1 MNKQELS
8 ILVGGEAGAG
18 LDTTGQI
25 LLLCSS
31 RGGLYAFGNTEIPSL
46 IRGGHNSFS
55 VRISSEKVLG
65 HMQQVHILLAL
76 NEETIV
82 LHQEDVSEDGAIIY
96 DGDILQNIE
105 KKSWFRK
112 DRQYI
117 AVPLTSFAKTIAQD
131 PIAKNMVAIGAAFAL
146 ADYDI
151 NFVES
156 VIDKH
161 FKRKGEIIVKRNH
174 DAVLAGYGHVKAQ
187 NIDFAY
193 TLKKTNDPAKIL
205 LSGNDAICLGAIRAG
220 VKFVGEYP
228 MTPSSSILHYMA
240 SEAHEY
246 NIAVRQTEDELAAVN
261 TIIGAGFAG
270 VRAMAATSGGGF
282 SLMTEALGLSG
293 MTETPIVIALCQRP
307 GPSTGLPTRS
317 EQGDLEFAIHAS
329 QGEFPRLILAPGDS
343 EECFYMTGDAFN
355 YAEEYQTPV
364 IIMSDKYL
372 SESKQTVDELDQQDI
387 TIERGKLLSDEEIAR
402 SPFRR
407 FAWSDDGIS
416 GRSIPG
422 QPKGMFVVA
431 SDEHDPTG
439 NICEDSD
446 NRKMQMEKRMQKLT
460 TASKA
465 IKEKYRVYG
474 SERANILLV
483 SWGGTKGMIL
493 EAQEMLKSQ
502 GISTKFLQMTVIL
515 PFPHDILKLLEKT
528 ATVIAIE
535 QNYSA
540 QLARVI
546 RRETG
551 FLIPHEIVKY
561 TGRPFFAKELTE
573 TIQHILDPE
582 KQPNV
587 PKYITYRERN
597 KMKM

>member
-55 VRISSEKVLG
+55 IRISSEKVLG
-65 HMQQVHILLAL
+65 HMQRVHILLAL
-76 NEETIV
+76 NEETIT
-82 LHQEDVSEDGAIIY
+82 LHQDDVSEDGVIIY
-96 DGDILQNIE
+96 DGDILPDIR
-105 KKSWFRK
+105 KKAWFRK

-117 AVPLTSFAKTIAQD
+117 PVPLTTFAKTIAQD
-131 PIAKNMVAIGAAFAL
+131 PIAKNMVALGAAFAL

-151 NFVES
+151 NFVEN
-156 VIDKH
+156 VVEKQ
-161 FKRKGEIIVKRNH
+161 FKRKGDIIIKRNH
-174 DAVLAGYGHVKAQ
+174 DAVLAGYGHVKSESI
-187 NIDFAY
+187 NFPY
-193 TLKKTNDPAKIL
+193 KLTKTVAPAKIL
-205 LSGNDAICLGAIRAG
+205 LSGNDAMCLGAIRAG

-240 SEAHEY
+240 AEAQEY

-261 TIIGAGFAG
+261 TVIGAGFTG
-270 VRAMAATSGGGF
+270 IRAMAATSGGGF
-282 SLMTEALGLSG
+282 CLMTEGLGLAG

-317 EQGDLEFAIHAS
+317 EQGDLEFAMHAS
-329 QGEFPRLILAPGDS
+329 QGEFPRIILAPGDS
-343 EECFYMTGDAFN
+343 EECFYMAGEAFN
-355 YAEEYQTPV
+355 LAEEYQTPV

-372 SESKQTVDELDQQDI
+372 SESKQTVDELDQTNI
-387 TIERGKLLSDEEIAR
+387 TIERGKLLSDEEIDRA
-402 SPFRR
+402 PFQR

-431 SDEHDPTG
+431 SDEHDPIG
-439 NICEDSD
+439 NICEDPD
-446 NRKMQMEKRMQKLT
+446 NRKMQMEKRMRKLE

-465 IKEKYRVYG
+465 IKEKYRTYG

-493 EAQEMLKSQ
+493 EAQEILKAQ
-502 GISTKFLQMTVIL
+502 GISTKFLQLTVIL
-515 PFPHDILKLLEKT
+515 PFPHEIQKILEKT
-528 ATVIAIE
+528 DTVIAIE

-561 TGRPFFAKELTE
+561 TGRPFYATEIAE
-573 TIQHILDPE
+573 TIQHILDAE
-582 KQPNV
+582 KYPKV
-587 PKYITYRERN
+587 PKYVTYRKRQPSS
-597 KMKM
+597 

>member
-1 MNKQELS
+1 MAIQELS

-25 LLLCSS
+25 LLLCAS

-55 VRISSEKVLG
+55 VRIGSEKVLG
-65 HMQQVHILLAL
+65 HMQQVHILIAL
-76 NEETIV
+76 NEETIT
-82 LHQEDVSEDGAIIY
+82 LHQEDVTENGAIIY
-96 DGDILQNIE
+96 DGDILQDIE
-105 KKSWFRK
+105 KKPWFRK
-112 DRQYI
+112 DRRYV

-131 PIAKNMVAIGAAFAL
+131 PIAKNMVAIGATFAL
-146 ADYDI
+146 VDYDI

-156 VIDKH
+156 VIDKQ

-187 NIDFAY
+187 NIDFPY
-193 TLKKTNDPAKIL
+193 SLRKTDAPAKIL
-205 LSGNDAICLGAIRAG
+205 LSGNDAMCLGAIRAG

-228 MTPSSSILHYMA
+228 MSPSSSILHYMA
-240 SEAHEY
+240 AEAHEY
-246 NIAVRQTEDELAAVN
+246 NIAVRQTEDEIAAIN
-261 TIIGAGFAG
+261 TVIGAGFTG
-270 VRAMAATSGGGF
+270 VRAMAGTSGGGF
-282 SLMTEALGLSG
+282 SLMTEGLGLAG

-317 EQGDLEFAIHAS
+317 DQGDLEFAMHAS
-329 QGEFPRLILAPGDS
+329 QGEFPRIILAPGDS
-343 EECFYMTGDAFN
+343 EESFYMAGEAFN
-355 YAEEYQTPV
+355 FAEEYQTPV

-372 SESKQTVDELDQQDI
+372 AESKQTVDELDQNDI
-387 TIERGKLLSDEEIAR
+387 TVERGKLLSDEEIAR
-402 SPFRR
+402 APFER
-407 FAWSDDGIS
+407 FAWSEDGIS
-416 GRSIPG
+416 TRSLPG

-431 SDEHDPTG
+431 SDEHDPIG
-439 NICEDSD
+439 NICEDAD
-446 NRKMQMEKRMQKLT
+446 NRKMQMEKRMQKLI
-460 TASKA
+460 TAGKA
-465 IKEKYRVYG
+465 IKEKYRVFG

-493 EAQEMLKSQ
+493 EAQEILKAQ

-515 PFPHDILKLLEKT
+515 PFPHEIQKILEKT
-528 ATVIAIE
+528 DTVVAIE

-561 TGRPFFAKELTE
+561 TGRPFFATE
-573 TIQHILDPE
+573 IATTIQHVLDKE

-587 PKYITYRERN
+587 PKQLTYRKHER
-597 KMKM
+597 KE

>member
-1 MNKQELS
+1 MAGQELS

-31 RGGLYAFGNTEIPSL
+31 RNGLYAFGSTEIPSL

-55 VRISSEKVLG
+55 VRTGNEKVLG
-65 HMQQVHILLAL
+65 HTQHIHILLAL

-82 LHQEDVSEDGAIIY
+82 LHEEDVIEDGAIIY
-96 DGDILQNIE
+96 DGDILPDIQ
-105 KKSWFRK
+105 KKPWFRN
-112 DRQYI
+112 DRHYI
-117 AVPLTSFAKTIAQD
+117 SVPLTSFAKTIAQD
-131 PIAKNMVAIGAAFAL
+131 PIAKNMVGIGAIIAL
-146 ADYDI
+146 IKYDI
-151 NFVES
+151 NS
-156 VIDKH
+156 VQTIINKQ
-161 FKRKGEIIVKRNH
+161 FEKKGHIVAKRNH
-174 DAVLAGYGHVKAQ
+174 DAVLAGYGHIKAQ
-187 NIDFAY
+187 NIDFPS
-193 TLKKTNDPAKIL
+193 TLTKTNDPAKIL
-205 LSGNDAICLGAIRAG
+205 LNGNEAICLGAIRAG

-246 NIAVRQTEDELAAVN
+246 NIAVRQTEDELAAIH
-261 TIIGAGFAG
+261 TIIGAGFTG

-282 SLMTEALGLSG
+282 SLMTEALGLAG
-293 MTETPIVIALCQRP
+293 MTETPAVIALCQRP

-317 EQGDLEFAIHAS
+317 EQGDLEFVMHAS
-329 QGEFPRLILAPGDS
+329 QGEFPRIILAPGDT
-343 EECFYMTGDAFN
+343 EECFYMTGKAFN
-355 YAEEYQTPV
+355 LAEEYQTPV

-372 SESKQTVDELDQQDI
+372 SESKQTVDELDQSNI
-387 TIERGKLLSDEEIAR
+387 TVERGKLLSDEEIAR
-402 SPFRR
+402 EPFQR
-407 FAWSDDGIS
+407 FAWSEDGVS
-416 GRSIPG
+416 GRSLPG
-422 QPKGMFVVA
+422 QPKGMFVAA

-446 NRKMQMEKRMQKLT
+446 NRKIQMEKRMLKLE
-460 TASKA
+460 TASKT
-465 IKEKYRVYG
+465 IKEKFRIYG

-493 EAQEMLKSQ
+493 EAQEILKEQ
-502 GISTKFLQMTVIL
+502 GISTKFMQITVIL
-515 PFPHDILKLLEKT
+515 PFPYEIQKILEKT
-528 ATVIAIE
+528 DTVIAIE

-540 QLARVI
+540 QLARII

-561 TGRPFFAKELTE
+561 TGRPFFATEIAE
-573 TIQHILDPE
+573 TIQHILDAG

-587 PKYITYRERN
+587 PKYVTYRTRT
-597 KMKM
+597 